1 MKVLVICQHH
11 HGQLNPLNAAVLQA
25 SLKFHQRCDALLIGH
40 QLEPAIKDLIHYPM
54 IEQIITCDQ
63 PIYEHQLA
71 ENVSQVIAKI
81 GEEYD
86 VILALG
92 STWAKD
98 ILPRAS
104 ALLGVAMHSDVIE
117 IKSKEIFKRPVYAG
131 NAIKTIKD
139 QQKKKVM
146 SIRATAFEKASIDT
160 KHTAKIVSNSTN
172 ISCQKTKFI
181 RSETPES
188 SRPELTAADV
198 VVSGGR
204 GFGSKENFQRL
215 EKLADQLG
223 AAIGASRAA
232 VDAGYVPN
240 DYQVGQ
246 TGKIIAPQLY
256 LCFGIS
262 GAIQHLAGMK
272 DSKIIIAINKD
283 PEAPIFKVADYH
295 FVGDLFEVLD
305 ALEKQLVLP
314 K

>member
-1 MKVLVICQHH
+1 MNVLVICQHH

-25 SLKFHQRCDALLIGH
+25 SLKFHHHCDALLIGH
-40 QLEPAIKDLIHYPM
+40 QLEPVVKDLIHYPM
-54 IEQIITCDQ
+54 IEKIITCDQ
-63 PIYEHQLA
+63 PVYEHQLA
-71 ENVSQVIAKI
+71 ENISQVIAKI
-81 GEEYD
+81 GQEYD
-86 VILALG
+86 VILALS

-104 ALLGVAMHSDVIE
+104 ALLNVAMHSDIIE
-117 IKSKEIFKRPVYAG
+117 IKNKETFKRPIYAG

-139 QQKKKVM
+139 MQKKKVM
-146 SIRATAFEKASIDT
+146 SIRATAFEKAPIDT
-160 KHTAKIVSNSTN
+160 KHTANVESDSTIVS
-172 ISCQKTKFI
+172 CHKTKFI
-181 RSETPES
+181 RSEAPES

-215 EKLADQLG
+215 ERLADQLG

-246 TGKIIAPQLY
+246 TGKIVAPQLY

-272 DSKIIIAINKD
+272 DSKTIIAINKD

-295 FVGDLFEVLD
+295 FVGDLFEVLE
-305 ALEKQLVLP
+305 ALEKQLGSP

>member
-63 PIYEHQLA
+63 PVYEHQLA

-92 STWAKD
+92 STAKD
-98 ILPRAS
+98 ISLRAS

-139 QQKKKVM
+139 QQKKVM

-160 KHTAKIVSNSTN
+160 KYTAKIVPNSTN
-172 ISCQKTKFI
+172 ISCQKQN
-181 RSETPES
+181 S
-188 SRPELTAADV
+188 SVLKHQNHRDQNSLQLMLLFR
-198 VVSGGR
+198 GR
-204 GFGSKENFQRL
+204 GFGSKE
-215 EKLADQLG
+215 
-223 AAIGASRAA
+223 
-232 VDAGYVPN
+232 
-240 DYQVGQ
+240 
-246 TGKIIAPQLY
+246 T
-256 LCFGIS
+256 
-262 GAIQHLAGMK
+262 
-272 DSKIIIAINKD
+272 SKT
-283 PEAPIFKVADYH
+283 
-295 FVGDLFEVLD
+295 
-305 ALEKQLVLP
+305 
-314 K
+314 